1 MEVELKGK
9 QNMRKRA
16 IKKWLKFKELYDKGM
31 AVEDIAR
38 KVRKKNGSHYARTY
52 VYKALRKLSEV

>member
-16 IKKWLKFKELYDKGM
+16 IKKWLKFKELYDKRM

-38 KVRKKNGSHYARTY
+38 KVRKKMEVITPEHMYIKHY
-52 VYKALRKLSEV
+52 EN